1 MACLHPPEKVKLGN
15 FTLESCINGKEMYK
29 KVRCTCKVV
38 VLPTKSV
45 LVFDAVVAVA
55 SLDLKVPSEVLKG
68 HRQLLH
74 MRIRYHFLA
83 VLRITRY
90 EIYTVFNQI

>member
-1 MACLHPPEKVKLGN
+1 
-15 FTLESCINGKEMYK
+15 MYK

-38 VLPTKSV
+38 VLPTKSI
-45 LVFDAVVAVA
+45 LVFDVFVAVA
-55 SLDLKVPSEVLKG
+55 SSDRKVPSEVPKG

-83 VLRITRY
+83 DLHITRY
-90 EIYTVFNQI
+90 AIYTVFTKYDKILL

>member
-1 MACLHPPEKVKLGN
+1 MACLRPPEKVKLGN
-15 FTLESCINGKEMYK
+15 FTFESCINGKEMYK

-74 MRIRYHFLA
+74 MRIRYHFVA